1 MKRTFSIVLLLV
13 FVFNTGGFIL
23 LFRIQQVQIRK
34 EIKRQIKDNLDS
46 QELAIIRVT
55 AENQNQLHW
64 EHAKEFRY
72 GGMMY
77 DVVKKV
83 VIDNLTT
90 VYYCITDTQETTLFA
105 NLDLLVNKSMDAKSN
120 GNHPLKNLLKFLSNL
135 YSLINN
141 KWTIYLNGV
150 AFFTGFIEV
159 FNEPLLDSIFPP
171 PKMI

>member
-1 MKRTFSIVLLLV
+1 MKRAISIVLLLV
-13 FVFNTGGFIL
+13 FVFNTGGFIV
-23 LFRIQQVQIRK
+23 LFKIQQVQIRK
-34 EIKRQIKDNLDS
+34 EIKRQIKENLDS

-55 AENQNQLHW
+55 TENQNQLHW
-64 EHAKEFRY
+64 EHAKEFQY
-72 GGMMY
+72 GGIMY

-90 VYYCITDTQETTLFA
+90 VYYCITDTQETILFDK
-105 NLDLLVNKSMDAKSN
+105 LDILVNKSMDAKSD

-135 YSLINN
+135 YSLVNN
-141 KWTIYLNGV
+141 KWSFYLNGV
-150 AFFTGFIEV
+150 ALFTGYIEA